1 MMSLHFMFIRLFI
14 LRHKKE
20 SGETTMKKQ
29 NSNNTKGWTA
39 VSTVFFV
46 LLLLSEGLA
55 LMRLWKLDVLPTKF
69 FIPLIVVIVLV
80 TLVLMAM
87 MFPKIGRHL
96 KTKCIG
102 RRVTAYVL
110 SALIAAAALLGGH
123 MVGRLNQAVDI
134 ITTPETASTYVG
146 VFVRADDPAETIE
159 DVSKYTFAIT
169 NSFDPESTEKTIAD
183 LSELWGTPALT
194 RTYESAFEMVD
205 ALLAKEVDGIIMN
218 ESFLEVFAV
227 NEDYLD
233 FEIRTK
239 MIHRHSV
246 VATVKPTEPAETV
259 STEPTEATTAKD
271 ALYAPFICYLS
282 GSDTREQMLRP
293 ARSDVN
299 ILAVVNPETHQILL
313 ISTPR
318 DYFISNP
325 ALGNRRDKL
334 THCGI
339 YGVDCSVQAL
349 SQLYEQEID
358 YTAKI
363 NFVGFETLIDSIGG
377 IDIYSENGDGVLLDA
392 GNNHMDGAEAL
403 YFARDRYDY
412 AAGDNARGQHQMMV
426 IKAVVEKMATGAII
440 TSYNEIL
447 ESLEGMFI
455 TSVPSEKISGLI
467 KMQQEDMR
475 PWDVHSF
482 TATGTGGNDRP
493 ASMSQNAYVMYPNQ
507 ASVKKASELIDRV
520 FNDEILTAQDLEY

>member
-1 MMSLHFMFIRLFI
+1 
-14 LRHKKE
+14 
-20 SGETTMKKQ
+20 MKKQ
-29 NSNNTKGWTA
+29 NSPNTNGWTA
-39 VSTVFFV
+39 ASSVFFV
-46 LLLLSEGLA
+46 LLLLSEGVA
-55 LMRLWKLDVLPTKF
+55 LLRLWKLNVLPTKYF
-69 FIPLIVVIVLV
+69 APLIGVIVLV
-80 TLVLMAM
+80 TLVLMVM

-123 MVGRLNQAVDI
+123 MVGRLNQAVDK
-134 ITTPETASTYVG
+134 ITTPDAPSTSVG
-146 VFVRADDPAETIE
+146 IFVRADDPAETLE
-159 DVSKYTFAIT
+159 DVEKYTFAIT
-169 NSFDPESTEKTIAD
+169 ESFDPDSTHKTLED
-183 LSELWGTPALT
+183 LAELWGHPVLT
-194 RTYESAFEMVD
+194 SSYEDVLQMVD
-205 ALLAKEVDGIIMN
+205 ALRKGEVDGLILNDAYVTLFPEMEGYEN
-218 ESFLEVFAV
+218 
-227 NEDYLD
+227 
-233 FEIRTK
+233 FETETK

-246 VATVKPTEPAETV
+246 IPKPTVPAETEA
-259 STEPTEATTAKD
+259 TEPTESTTAQD

-299 ILAVVNPETHQILL
+299 ILAVVNPGTRQILL

-349 SQLYEQEID
+349 SQLYEQKID

-377 IDIYSENGDGVLLDA
+377 IDIYSENGDGVLLSA

-403 YFARDRYDY
+403 HFARDRYDY

-440 TSYNEIL
+440 TSYNDIL

-455 TSVPSEKISGLI
+455 TSVPSQKISDLI
-467 KMQQEDMR
+467 KMQLGDMR
-475 PWDVHSF
+475 PWEVHSF
-482 TATGTGGNDRP
+482 AATGTGGNDRP

-507 ASVKKASELIDRV
+507 ASVRKASELIDRV
-520 FNDEILTAQDLEY
+520 FNDEILTAEDLLY